1 MKKVF
6 MVCAVLGLIAVSPA
20 GLVDDFEG
28 YSTGSLGAVASPPW
42 TSALNPT
49 SSNALI
55 GEEADGN
62 GYFAYFAAGS
72 SVIRGGYRGITA
84 IDNSSAAATLF
95 LRFYTETA
103 TFNNTFGLS
112 AKSAPGAFDDMNVMM
127 RVNNGLFDVR
137 NGGVFTAGVAIQ
149 SGTWYNVWAV
159 IDQSADTF
167 DVYLTSGSAGAT
179 AADKVATG
187 AAFRVGTTDS
197 LVSVVALVQGYTG
210 APAANKVRLDDIY
223 QFDGAVLSNPIPEPA
238 TLVMLGLGS
247 LLLRKRK

>member
-6 MVCAVLGLIAVSPA
+6 MVCAALGLIAVSPA

-28 YSTGSLGAVASPPW
+28 YSTGNLGNVASPPW
-42 TSALNPT
+42 TSVGNLT
-49 SSNALI
+49 SSNVLI
-55 GEEADGN
+55 GEEADEN

-72 SVIRGGYRGITA
+72 SVIRGGYRSISAIANDNTA
-84 IDNSSAAATLF
+84 TTLF

-127 RVNNGLFDVR
+127 RVNAGKFDVR
-137 NGGVFTAGVAIQ
+137 SGGVFTEGVAIQ
-149 SGTWYNVWAV
+149 SGIWYNVWAV
-159 IDQSADTF
+159 IDQSTDTF
-167 DVYLTSGSAGAT
+167 DVYLTSGLAGAA
-179 AADKVATG
+179 AADKVAAG
-187 AAFRVGTTDS
+187 AAFRVGTADS

-223 QFDGAVLSNPIPEPA
+223 LFDGVVLSNPIPEPA
-238 TLVMLGLGS
+238 TLLALGLGS
-247 LLLRKRK
+247 VLLRKRK